1 METTNKQRHLATTN
15 NEENMNEQY
24 QSGKSKKSTGGGTE
38 KISLISVI
46 CCIAVV
52 YMHLGWFHGVQ
63 PQLTTNWILSLIIE
77 KVFVFAVPVF
87 FMISGTTLLNYTD
100 RYDDITFFKK
110 RIKKVV
116 IPWIAWSF
124 ISFLY
129 CFIFNRDEIGS
140 LNLLDIF
147 DGIINNKYRSIYW
160 FFPVLISV
168 YLCIPLFANIDKNR
182 RRVFEYLVL
191 AGLIFNIVL
200 PDFGKI
206 LNINMPIG
214 VPVVA
219 EYLIYVLIGW
229 LIFYNQEQYQRLYPV
244 IYFAGLSAL
253 LIQLIGTTILS
264 LSIGVESRVFRDC
277 NTLNFLYS
285 ISIWSVCV
293 NYGDFFLK
301 NKIVR
306 KIVDMLKAYTLP
318 IYLIHQFANNL
329 VQKVFEFCGVIVEG
343 TILYQLFGPILVIM
357 ISVLVARI
365 LRKIPYLRRIVP

>member
-1 METTNKQRHLATTN
+1 
-15 NEENMNEQY
+15 
-24 QSGKSKKSTGGGTE
+24 
-38 KISLISVI
+38 
-46 CCIAVV
+46 
-52 YMHLGWFHGVQ
+52 MHLCGFHGIQ
-63 PQLTTNWILSLIIE
+63 PQLTPNWILSLIIE

-87 FMISGTTLLNYTD
+87 FMISGTTLLDYTD

-110 RIKKVV
+110 RINKVV

-129 CFIFNRDEIGS
+129 CFIFNRDEIGP

-168 YLCIPLFANIDKNR
+168 YLCIPLFANIDRNR
-182 RRVFEYLVL
+182 RRVLEYLVL
-191 AGLIFNIVL
+191 AGFIFNIVL
-200 PDFGKI
+200 PDLGKI
-206 LNINMPIG
+206 LNINIPIS

-229 LIFYNQEQYQRLYPV
+229 LIYHHQERYQRLYPV

-253 LIQLIGTTILS
+253 LIQLIGTTVLS
-264 LSIGVESRVFRDC
+264 LSIGVESRVFRDS
-277 NTLNFLYS
+277 NILNFLYS
-285 ISIWSVCV
+285 LGIWSVCV
-293 NYGDFFLK
+293 NYGDFAIK

-306 KIVDMLKAYTLP
+306 KIVDMLKKYTLS

-329 VQKVFEFCGVIVEG
+329 VQKVFAFCGVIVEG
-343 TILYQLFGPILVIM
+343 TILYQLFGPILAIM

-365 LRKIPYLRRIVP
+365 LRQIPYLRRIVP